1 MRPDSPRG
9 SLASLGNRLAR
20 RLVLGMLG
28 NLRGG
33 CLLVREGDR
42 TIRCGREPAPC
53 AEIEVRTPLFWSR
66 LLAGGSLAAG
76 ETWVEGLW
84 HSPDLVAVVRL
95 LARNLP
101 TLDRL
106 ERRLGWLT
114 FPMRRLEHLLR
125 PNSRGG
131 SRTNIAAHYD
141 LGNEMFA
148 AFLDSRLQYSCAL
161 FPTPEASLEQAQ
173 RHKLDVICRRLD
185 LQPGEHLLEIGT
197 GWGGLAVHAAQEYGC
212 RVTTTTVSQ
221 AQFEYARAR
230 VQDEGLQDRITV
242 LNQDYRDL
250 RGEYDKLVSIEMIE
264 AVGHAWLPGFFRV
277 LGRLV
282 RPDGRMLLQAITMAE
297 DRYDRYL
304 RGVDFIQRHIFPGGC
319 LPNVSRMCQLLARET
334 DMKLLRVHDHGP
346 HYARTLE
353 IWRERFLALAPELLN
368 QGFTPDFIRLWEF
381 YFAYCEGGFHEGPLS
396 LVHLEARRPG
406 GTSSPGPLFFPGP
419 PGCGF
424 REPAR

>member
-1 MRPDSPRG
+1 MRGGTSRARPS
-9 SLASLGNRLAR
+9 SLGDRLAR
-20 RLVLGMLG
+20 RLVLAMLG

-33 CLLVREGDR
+33 CLLIREGAR
-42 TIRCGREPAPC
+42 TLRCGSELVPS
-53 AEIEVRTPLFWSR
+53 AEIEVRAPLFWSR
-66 LLAGGSLAAG
+66 LLTGGSLAAG

-84 HSPDLVAVVRL
+84 RSPDLVAVVRL

-106 ERRLGWLT
+106 ERCLGWLA

-125 PNSRGG
+125 PNSRAG

-148 AFLDSRLQYSCAL
+148 AFLDPRLQYSSAL
-161 FPTPEASLEQAQ
+161 FPHPEATLEQAQ
-173 RHKLDVICRRLD
+173 LHKLEVVCRRLD
-185 LQPGEHLLEIGT
+185 LHPGEHLLEIGT
-197 GWGGLAVHAAQEYGC
+197 GWGGLALYAAREHGC

-221 AQFEYARAR
+221 AQFEHARSR
-230 VQDEGLQDRITV
+230 VRQEGLQNRITV

-250 RGEYDKLVSIEMIE
+250 RGEFDKLVSIEMIE
-264 AVGHAWLPGFFRV
+264 AVGHAWLPGFFQV

-282 RPDGRMLLQAITMAE
+282 RPGGRMLLQAITMAE

-319 LPNVSRMCQLLARET
+319 LPSLSLMCQLLARET

-346 HYARTLE
+346 HYARTLK
-353 IWRERFLALAPELLN
+353 IWRERFLALTPDLLG

-381 YFAYCEGGFHEGPLS
+381 YFAYCEGGFHEGLLS
-396 LVHLEARRPG
+396 LVHLEARRPD
-406 GTSSPGPLFFPGP
+406 GTSDPGQLFFPGP